1 MAARSAGARRR
12 RWALPALIFLGAA
25 VLVSWYAWGHF
36 FPGAVARGVRAYDRK
51 DWALA
56 ARLAQE
62 RLLVA
67 SDDPRALR
75 LMARASARIGRH
87 IESLG
92 LYERLGSA
100 DLKAEDHYL
109 IGVSLLRAGQFDE
122 AQAALKTAM
131 TAEPDHAEA
140 LHQLTMVTFQRGSV
154 IEGAQLAR
162 RLASRAGWETQGE
175 ILLGMILASDNDPA
189 GAADALGRALKRDP
203 TAPMNPSDRFSATKL
218 LARMQ
223 LQLGRSAEA
232 FESLRPAIAAGE
244 DREAYWL
251 LSRACLQSGQKAR
264 GEEALAKA
272 GNYRQQSP
280 MEFEPSPYVGEAKC
294 EECHRP
300 IFQATLSS
308 RHARTL
314 IRGRDLLKIP
324 LPERPLKDLDN
335 PHVFHEFHRD
345 EGRVKVLTRVD
356 STVFHAVVDYA
367 LGASDRYTSLVGRDD
382 QGQVPHLAAVLLPE
396 CPGIGVVPEQVP
408 VSQPRARTRLPGS
421 RSCIDR

>member
-1 MAARSAGARRR
+1 
-12 RWALPALIFLGAA
+12 
-25 VLVSWYAWGHF
+25 
-36 FPGAVARGVRAYDRK
+36 
-51 DWALA
+51 
-56 ARLAQE
+56 
-62 RLLVA
+62 
-67 SDDPRALR
+67 
-75 LMARASARIGRH
+75 
-87 IESLG
+87 
-92 LYERLGSA
+92 
-100 DLKAEDHYL
+100 
-109 IGVSLLRAGQFDE
+109 
-122 AQAALKTAM
+122 
-131 TAEPDHAEA
+131 
-140 LHQLTMVTFQRGSV
+140 
-154 IEGAQLAR
+154 
-162 RLASRAGWETQGE
+162 
-175 ILLGMILASDNDPA
+175 
-189 GAADALGRALKRDP
+189 
-203 TAPMNPSDRFSATKL
+203 
-218 LARMQ
+218 MQ

-314 IRGRDLLKIP
+314 IRGRDSLKIP

-382 QGQVPHLAAVLLPE
+382 QGQVRTLRLSYFQNARESGWCRSKFQFPSPAHEHDYL
-396 CPGIGVVPEQVP
+396 GVVPVSIDEANECLTCHTTTARSVREGSGPESTDRGIGCERCHGPGGLHIAAINSRFSDPMIASPAKSAPGQINQLCATCHSQHFIAMPESFTDPAWAAVP
-408 VSQPRARTRLPGS
+408 QLFAFLEPLLNRERGRPELRDLPRPPPGCGNLAKPLRSEMFNLSCARFFARRNRFLGGQCLGVSVVLSGQPSARLCAMPHAEGPV
-421 RSCIDR
+421 